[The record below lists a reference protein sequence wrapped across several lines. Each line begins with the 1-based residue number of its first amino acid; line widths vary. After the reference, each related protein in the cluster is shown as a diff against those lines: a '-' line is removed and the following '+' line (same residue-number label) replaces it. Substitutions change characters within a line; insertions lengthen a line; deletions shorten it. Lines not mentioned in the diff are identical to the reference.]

1 VKVTVIFLGPL
12 KDFVGQRSVEFDLPE
27 NATYGVLLDDI
38 WARYGERFP
47 DGIWDAARGD
57 FKQQILAIGSGRDL
71 NSREEPLHDGEDIK
85 LMPFL
90 PGG

>member
-1 VKVTVIFLGPL
+1 MKVTVIFLGPL
-12 KDFVGQRSVEFDLPE
+12 KVFVGQRSVEFDLPE
-27 NATYGVLLDDI
+27 GATYGALLDDI

-47 DGIWDAARGD
+47 DGIWDGERGD
-57 FKQQILAIGSGRDL
+57 FKQQILAIGRGRDL
-71 NSREEPLHDGEDIK
+71 HSRETSLNDGEDIK